1 MNPYNDM
8 QLDALR
14 ELANIASGTAA
25 TSLSQMLGRDVDL
38 NVPRALALPF
48 AQAVEAVGD
57 PAETVTGV
65 VLPLEGDLA
74 GVVLLLIEPAGAE
87 TLCRMLGVEPGTD
100 VAESAMG
107 EIGNI
112 VGASYLQALGS
123 MTGLDLGPTPPH
135 VVTDLLGAIVASVL
149 AETVGTC
156 EFAFVL
162 DSELD
167 VAGEPCAIS
176 FMLLPNDG
184 NPTDL
189 LAPLGLAETSA

>member
-1 MNPYNDM
+1 VNPYNDM

-38 NVPRALALPF
+38 SVPRALALPL
-48 AQAVEAVGD
+48 AEAVEAVGD
-57 PAETVTGV
+57 PAELVMGV
-65 VLPLEGDLA
+65 VLPLEGDFA
-74 GVVLLLIEPAGAE
+74 GVVLLLIKKSGAE
-87 TLCRMLGVEPGTD
+87 VLCRLLGVDPESEI
-100 VAESAMG
+100 AESAMG

-123 MTGLDLGPTPPH
+123 MTGLDLLPCPPH
-135 VVTDLLGAIVASVL
+135 VLVDLLGAIVASIL
-149 AETVGTC
+149 AETAGRC
-156 EFAFVL
+156 EYAFVL

-167 VAGEPCAIS
+167 VAGDPCAIS

-189 LAPLGLAETSA
+189 LAPLGLAETTA